1 MYDKKEFDDMA
12 KRDKDLWLYS
22 QSNVIA
28 SYISMIKFAIEKIE
42 LYVDEIGDDVF
53 FDRDESIFPPDVLGD
68 DSLFEG
74 YTNPW
79 SPDDEMDEFGSFYT
93 PAQAGCD
100 CDECRCNS
108 ADPWGV
114 SEDSQYDYDDHR
126 VNRPESKEEYFN
138 WIDSK
143 RMSVGNIMDILS
155 KTRKAPQDYRM
166 D

>member
-12 KRDKDLWLYS
+12 KRDKDLTLYS

-53 FDRDESIFPPDVLGD
+53 FDLDESIFPPDVLGD

-79 SPDDEMDEFGSFYT
+79 SPDDEPDGPDEFGAFYNQPWDT
-93 PAQAGCD
+93 ECQCAD
-100 CDECRCNS
+100 CRC
-108 ADPWGV
+108 G
-114 SEDSQYDYDDHR
+114 
-126 VNRPESKEEYFN
+126 KEN
-138 WIDSK
+138 KINAA
-143 RMSVGNIMDILS
+143 RMSVGNIMDILN
-155 KTRKAPQDYRM
+155 KTRKAPKDYRM

>member
-12 KRDKDLWLYS
+12 KRDKDMTLYS

-42 LYVDEIGDDVF
+42 WYVDDIGDDVF
-53 FDRDESIFPPDVLGD
+53 FDLDESIFPPDVLGD
-68 DSLFEG
+68 DSLFGG

-100 CDECRCNS
+100 CDECRCGNDKDGNR
-108 ADPWGV
+108 A
-114 SEDSQYDYDDHR
+114 
-126 VNRPESKEEYFN
+126 NRPESKEEYFN

>member
-1 MYDKKEFDDMA
+1 MA
-12 KRDKDLWLYS
+12 KRDKDLTLYS

-53 FDRDESIFPPDVLGD
+53 FDLDESIFPPDVLGD

-100 CDECRCNS
+100 CDECCCGN
-108 ADPWGV
+108 DKDGN
-114 SEDSQYDYDDHR
+114 R

>member
-1 MYDKKEFDDMA
+1 MA
-12 KRDKDLWLYS
+12 KRDKDMTLYS
-22 QSNVIA
+22 QSNAIVA
-28 SYISMIKFAIEKIE
+28 YISMIKFAIEKIE
-42 LYVDEIGDDVF
+42 LYVDEIGDEVF
-53 FDRDESIFPPDVLGD
+53 FDLDESIFPPDVLGD

-79 SPDDEMDEFGSFYT
+79 SPDDDLRNADGELS
-93 PAQAGCD
+93 CK

-114 SEDSQYDYDDHR
+114 SEDSYYSDFRHR
-126 VNRPESKEEYFN
+126 DAK
-138 WIDSK
+138 IK
-143 RMSVGNIMDILS
+143 LGRMSVGNIMDILN

>member
-1 MYDKKEFDDMA
+1 MA
-12 KRDKDLWLYS
+12 KRDKDMTLYS

-53 FDRDESIFPPDVLGD
+53 FDLDESIFPPDVLGD
-68 DSLFEG
+68 DSLFKG
-74 YTNPW
+74 YTDPW
-79 SPDDEMDEFGSFYT
+79 SPEDDCDEFGAFYT

-100 CDECRCNS
+100 CEECRCKRV
-108 ADPWGV
+108 DPLGV
-114 SEDSQYDYDDHR
+114 SEDSYYSDKMRHR
-126 VNRPESKEEYFN
+126 DAAVDLS
-138 WIDSK
+138 

>member
-1 MYDKKEFDDMA
+1 MYDYEEFDDMV
-12 KRDKDLWLYS
+12 KRDKDMTLYS

-28 SYISMIKFAIEKIE
+28 SYISMIKFAIEQIE
-42 LYVDEIGDDVF
+42 LHVDEIGDEVY
-53 FDRDESIFPPDVLGD
+53 FDGDTSPFPPDVLGD
-68 DSLFEG
+68 DSLFKG

-100 CDECRCNS
+100 CDKCRCNS

-114 SEDSQYDYDDHR
+114 SEDSQYNYDDHR

>member
-12 KRDKDLWLYS
+12 KRDKDLTLYS

-42 LYVDEIGDDVF
+42 LYVDEIGNDVF
-53 FDRDESIFPPDVLGD
+53 FDLDESIFPPDVLGD

-79 SPDDEMDEFGSFYT
+79 SAEDEYNDEC
-93 PAQAGCD
+93 ACD
-100 CDECRCNS
+100 CKECREYIAHCNIENY
-108 ADPWGV
+108 G
-114 SEDSQYDYDDHR
+114 
-126 VNRPESKEEYFN
+126 N
-138 WIDSK
+138 

>member
-1 MYDKKEFDDMA
+1 MCDNKEFDDMA
-12 KRDKDLWLYS
+12 KRDKNLTLYS

-53 FDRDESIFPPDVLGD
+53 FDLDESVFPPDVLGD

-74 YTNPW
+74 YTDPW
-79 SPDDEMDEFGSFYT
+79 SPDEMVEFGSFYT

-100 CDECRCNS
+100 CDECRCGN
-108 ADPWGV
+108 DKDGN
-114 SEDSQYDYDDHR
+114 R

-143 RMSVGNIMDILS
+143 RMSVGNIMDILT
-155 KTRKAPQDYRM
+155 KTRKTNDPSH
-166 D
+166 

>member
-100 CDECRCNS
+100 CDECRCGNDKDGNR
-108 ADPWGV
+108 A
-114 SEDSQYDYDDHR
+114 
-126 VNRPESKEEYFN
+126 NRPESKEEYFN

>member
-1 MYDKKEFDDMA
+1 MA
-12 KRDKDLWLYS
+12 KRDKDLTLYS

-53 FDRDESIFPPDVLGD
+53 FDLDESIFPPDVLGD
-68 DSLFEG
+68 DSLFAG
-74 YTNPW
+74 YTDPW
-79 SPDDEMDEFGSFYT
+79 SPDDLVECE
-93 PAQAGCD
+93 
-100 CDECRCNS
+100 CDECRC
-108 ADPWGV
+108 DD
-114 SEDSQYDYDDHR
+114 EYDDKR

-143 RMSVGNIMDILS
+143 RMSVGNIMDILN

>member
-1 MYDKKEFDDMA
+1 MA
-12 KRDKDLWLYS
+12 KRDKDLTLYS

-53 FDRDESIFPPDVLGD
+53 FDLDESIFPPDVLGD

-79 SPDDEMDEFGSFYT
+79 NPEDDLRNADGELS
-93 PAQAGCD
+93 CK
-100 CDECRCNS
+100 CDECRCKS

-114 SEDSQYDYDDHR
+114 SEDSG
-126 VNRPESKEEYFN
+126 ESKEEYFD
-138 WIDSK
+138 WISDVL
-143 RMSVGNIMDILS
+143 RQ
-155 KTRKAPQDYRM
+155 TRRQPPRGIRID
-166 D
+166 

>member
-1 MYDKKEFDDMA
+1 MYDNKEFNDMA
-12 KRDKDLWLYS
+12 KRDKDLTLYS

-53 FDRDESIFPPDVLGD
+53 FDLDESIFPPDVLGD

-79 SPDDEMDEFGSFYT
+79 SPDDLVECE
-93 PAQAGCD
+93 
-100 CDECRCNS
+100 CDECRC
-108 ADPWGV
+108 DD
-114 SEDSQYDYDDHR
+114 EYDDKR

-143 RMSVGNIMDILS
+143 RMSVGNIMDILN

>member
-12 KRDKDLWLYS
+12 KRDKDLTLYS

-28 SYISMIKFAIEKIE
+28 SYISMIKFAIEQIE
-42 LYVDEIGDDVF
+42 LHVDEIGDGVY
-53 FDRDESIFPPDVLGD
+53 FDGDTSSFPPDVLGD

-79 SPDDEMDEFGSFYT
+79 SPDDE
-93 PAQAGCD
+93 CK